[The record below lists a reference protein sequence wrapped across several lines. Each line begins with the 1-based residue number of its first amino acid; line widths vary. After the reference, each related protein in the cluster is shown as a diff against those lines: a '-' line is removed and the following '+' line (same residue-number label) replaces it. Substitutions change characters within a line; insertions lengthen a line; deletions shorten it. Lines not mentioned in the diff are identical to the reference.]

1 MRFHGVFIGVDR
13 YESQEINWLS
23 SAVRDATALHALFT
37 DNFAGNT
44 VLLAD
49 ETATNKGIRDE
60 LARLAQVSADD
71 DVVVVAF
78 SGHGSST
85 HALVPYDADRA
96 QPDQTFLSLV
106 ELARLLNQ
114 VPASTRRC
122 TRTPCERVVSN
133 PKRNSWSRSQVKAAS
148 SSRLRL
154 RTSRP
159 MKTTTWAT
167 AC

>member
-1 MRFHGVFIGVDR
+1 M
-13 YESQEINWLS
+13 NWVS
-23 SAVRDATALHALFT
+23 SAFRAATALHALVI

-96 QPDQTFLSLV
+96 QRYKTFLSLV
-106 ELARLLNQ
+106 ELGSLLNQ
-114 VPASTRRC
+114 VPASTLVC
-122 TRTPCERVVSN
+122 V
-133 PKRNSWSRSQVKAAS
+133 
-148 SSRLRL
+148 LD
-154 RTSRP
+154 
-159 MKTTTWAT
+159 
-167 AC
+167 